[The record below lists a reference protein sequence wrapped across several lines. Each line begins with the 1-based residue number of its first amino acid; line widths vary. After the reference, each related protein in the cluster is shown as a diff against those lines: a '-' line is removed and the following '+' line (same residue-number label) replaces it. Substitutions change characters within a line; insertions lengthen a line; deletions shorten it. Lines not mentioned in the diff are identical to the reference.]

1 MPQAQLY
8 FLSDQYY
15 QDFPEI
21 IFPDVFKIYRGFEQ
35 QLQQKN
41 IISKPSETKELDA
54 LTKS

>member
-21 IFPDVFKIYRGFEQ
+21 IFPDVFKIYRGLEQ

-41 IISKPSETKELDA
+41 IISKPSETKELDT